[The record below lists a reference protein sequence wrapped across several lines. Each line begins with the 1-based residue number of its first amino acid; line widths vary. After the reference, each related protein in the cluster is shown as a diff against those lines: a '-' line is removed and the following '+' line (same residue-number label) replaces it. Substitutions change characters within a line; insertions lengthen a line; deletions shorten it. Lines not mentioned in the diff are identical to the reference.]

1 MRFFPAVPAF
11 IPFALVSAQLA
22 AQPVVATPAFEATK
36 FFAGRTEGRGVLKVA
51 LSPKR
56 DVIVHG
62 SGRVEPDGTL
72 ILDQVVEREG
82 KQPEQRQWRI
92 KEVAAGRYTG
102 TLTDARGP
110 VTGVVNGNVLKLR
123 YRLKNGGLAAEQ
135 SLRLQPDGRTVLN
148 RMEVSKF
155 GITVAELE
163 ETIRKLD

>member
-1 MRFFPAVPAF
+1 MRFYPAVTAL
-11 IPFALVSAQLA
+11 IPFALVSAELA
-22 AQPVVATPAFEATK
+22 AQRPAAPVFDPIS
-36 FFAGRTEGRGVLKVA
+36 FFAGRTEGRGVVKVA

-56 DVIVHG
+56 TLVVQG
-62 SGRVEPDGTL
+62 SGRTQPDGAL
-72 ILDQVVEREG
+72 ILDQVVQREG

-92 KEVAAGRYTG
+92 KEVAAGRYAG

-135 SLRLQPDGRTVLN
+135 TLHLQPDGRTVLN
-148 RMEVSKF
+148 RMEVSKL
-155 GITVAELE
+155 GITIAEVE

>member
-1 MRFFPAVPAF
+1 MRFIPAVPALIF
-11 IPFALVSAQLA
+11 FTMVSTQLA
-22 AQPVVATPAFEATK
+22 AQRLAAAPVFDVVS

-110 VTGVVNGNVLKLR
+110 VTGVLNGNVLKLR
-123 YRLKNGGLAAEQ
+123 YRLKNGGLSAEQ
-135 SLRLQPDGRTVLN
+135 TLHLQPDGRTVLN
-148 RMEVSKF
+148 RMEISKL
-155 GITVAELE
+155 GITIAELQ
-163 ETIRKLD
+163 ETIGKVD